1 MMEQIGNA
9 LRLQKILQQLAVGD
23 DVIRNNACDEA
34 LSFIDSLP
42 DNQKD
47 IVWPQ
52 IVPHL
57 IMLGRWADAD
67 KMIDNM
73 MTSKDESCVVNAYI
87 ARIEYWRK
95 QPAPDDKK
103 IMEAIDCYLSFAK
116 QTGNEHTII
125 SAYLIHGLH
134 RVHHQLYSDAIKDFS
149 EVACLADYLHSR
161 HYAALS
167 KYHTGYCLYK
177 LGKLSL
183 ANEYLHRAT
192 ELAWYEKNPQIAKQS
207 ETMRA
212 IVLMDQG
219 KKDETVRVMKQ
230 WEKQFA
236 TQL

>member
-1 MMEQIGNA
+1 METNA
-9 LRLQKILQQLAVGD
+9 FRLQKILQQLAVGD
-23 DVIRNNACDEA
+23 DVIRINACNEA
-34 LSFIDSLP
+34 MSFLDSIP

-57 IMLGRWADAD
+57 IILGRWADAD
-67 KMIDNM
+67 KMINDMLKSN
-73 MTSKDESCVVNAYI
+73 DENCVINAYI
-87 ARIEYWRK
+87 ARIEYWKKHPVSDERK
-95 QPAPDDKK
+95 
-103 IMEAIDCYLSFAK
+103 IEEAIDCYLAFAK
-116 QTGNEHTII
+116 QTGNEHTLV
-125 SAYLIHGLH
+125 SVYLIRGLH

-149 EVACLADYLHSR
+149 EVGYLADYLHSR

-177 LGKLSL
+177 FGKLSL
-183 ANEYLHRAT
+183 ANECLHRAT

-212 IVLMDQG
+212 IVLLDQG
-219 KKDETVRVMKQ
+219 KNDEALTVMKQ

>member
-1 MMEQIGNA
+1 MVSNA
-9 LRLQKILQQLAVGD
+9 FRLQKILQQMAVGD
-23 DVIRNNACDEA
+23 NVIRNNACDEA
-34 LSFIDSLP
+34 MSFIDSLP

-57 IMLGRWADAD
+57 IMLGRWAEAE

-87 ARIEYWRK
+87 ARIEYWKKYPVLDDRK
-95 QPAPDDKK
+95 V
-103 IMEAIDCYLSFAK
+103 MEAIECYLAFAK
-116 QTGNEHTII
+116 QTGNEHALV
-125 SAYLIHGLH
+125 SAFLIHGEYL
-134 RVHHQLYSDAIKDFS
+134 VCHQEYKDAIKDYS
-149 EVACLADYLHSR
+149 EVEYLADHLHSR

-167 KYHTGYCLYK
+167 KYHIGYCLYK

-192 ELAWYEKNPQIAKQS
+192 ELAWYENNPQIAKQS

-219 KKDETVRVMKQ
+219 KNDEALMVMKQ